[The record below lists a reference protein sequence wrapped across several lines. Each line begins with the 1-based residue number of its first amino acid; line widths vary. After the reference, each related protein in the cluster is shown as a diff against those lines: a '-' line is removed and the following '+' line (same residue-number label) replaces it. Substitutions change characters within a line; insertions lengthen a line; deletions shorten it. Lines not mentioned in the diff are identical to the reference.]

1 MTSVKFN
8 PNGNLGK
15 LLKRLH
21 QMNNQKIELGYF
33 SEQLPH
39 ASGDDY
45 ADIMMSHGNGFMIMD
60 YIKFD
65 VESDLLKSNGALGK
79 ELNMFIHN
87 PSTSTA
93 TLLDNIGN
101 TYAHYSTYYFGNSD
115 KLYVT
120 FNPTP
125 MVDTGELA
133 DNFAWRTTI
142 NTTYKTVG

>member
-15 LLKRLH
+15 LLKRLN
-21 QMNNQKIELGYF
+21 QINNQKIELGYF
-33 SEQLPH
+33 NEQLPH
-39 ASGDDY
+39 ATGETY
-45 ADIMMSHGNGFMIMD
+45 ANIMTAHGNGFMIMD

-65 VESDLLKSNGALGK
+65 VESDLLKSNGAIAK
-79 ELNMFIHN
+79 EINYFLSS
-87 PSTSTA
+87 PSTSA
-93 TLLDNIGN
+93 GMLLDNIGN

-142 NTTYKTVG
+142 NTNYKTVG